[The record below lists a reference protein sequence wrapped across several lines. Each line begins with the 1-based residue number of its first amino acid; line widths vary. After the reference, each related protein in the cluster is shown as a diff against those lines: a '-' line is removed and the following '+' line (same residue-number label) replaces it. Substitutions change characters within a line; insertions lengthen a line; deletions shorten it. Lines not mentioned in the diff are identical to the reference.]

1 MLSKYFKIKT
11 ESDEFKQNLNEIF
24 EELKGK
30 DVVLYGAGEG
40 FVNLDKKYDFK
51 SKLNI
56 VGISD
61 LKFEKNTKKEF
72 RGIKKIAP
80 RNLPIEYYDTILVT
94 NEASKKIVKY
104 LKTKLKLDCEI
115 KALFTEEIKDE
126 QINLNYLYKHKF
138 NKTLPKLIKDMK
150 GKKVIIYGVGAM
162 WELMNKYFDLSGL
175 DIIGVADK
183 KFDKHKDGE
192 IFFGY
197 KIYNENEIINLNPDY
212 VLVATKFYADL
223 IRTLRMDALQNVNI
237 RPLIKK
243 SVFTLFKEV
252 WN

>member
-1 MLSKYFKIKT
+1 MLSKYFQIKT
-11 ESDEFKQNLNEIF
+11 ESDEFKQNLNVIF

-30 DVVLYGAGEG
+30 DIVLYGAGEG

-61 LKFEKNTKKEF
+61 LKFEKNSKNDF

-80 RNLPIEYYDTILVT
+80 RNLPVEYYDTILVT

-150 GKKVIIYGVGAM
+150 GKKVVIYGAGAM
-162 WELMNKYFDLSGL
+162 FKLIHKFFDLSEL
-175 DIIGVADK
+175 NIIAIADK
-183 KFDKHKDGE
+183 RTDNHQEGE
-192 IFFGY
+192 TFLGY
-197 KIYNENEIINLNPDY
+197 KVCSADEIEGLNPDY
-212 VLVATKFYADL
+212 VIIATKLYVDT
-223 IRTLRMDALQNVNI
+223 IRILRMESLKNVKV

-243 SVFTLFKEV
+243 SFFALIEEA

>member
-11 ESDEFKQNLNEIF
+11 KSDEFKQNLNEIF

-40 FVNLDKKYDFK
+40 FVNLDKKYNFK

-61 LKFEKNTKKEF
+61 LKFEKNTKKDF

-80 RNLPIEYYDTILVT
+80 CNLPIEYYDTILIT

-197 KIYNENEIINLNPDY
+197 QVYNADEIINLNPDY
-212 VLVATKFYADL
+212 VLVATKFYTDL
-223 IRTLRMDALQNVNI
+223 IRTLRMDALQNVKI

-243 SVFTLFKEV
+243 SFFTLLKEV